1 MIDVDSIRLGKH
13 LGVVHDP
20 RTLMAARIIDTT
32 TLPHVPPEHRIARS
46 LSSVPMFANDR
57 LGDCTQASKGH
68 AVITM
73 EKSSGQREIQLTDE
87 DIIVA
92 YQRVGGYVPGRP
104 ETDNGA
110 YELDSMND
118 WRQNGIGIERDAT
131 THKIYAFAAVDWTN
145 HIQVKQAH
153 YLFNGLKVCAALPL
167 SAADQLNS
175 GMSWDVTEGPRARAG
190 SWGGHSMYSFGW
202 DRDGLWVWTWGEA
215 VRMSWAWVDKYVDEV
230 YAVISEDAVRRGG
243 RTQQGFDVAALNSY
257 LRLLR

>member
-1 MIDVDSIRLGKH
+1 MIDVDNLRLGKH

-20 RTLMAARIIDTT
+20 RTLMAARVIDLD
-32 TLPHVPPEHRIARS
+32 TLPKVPREHRIARG
-46 LSSVPMFANDR
+46 LLSVPVFKNDE

-73 EKSSGQREIQLTDE
+73 ERSSGQREIRLSDE
-87 DIIVA
+87 DIVLA

-118 WRQNGIGIERDAT
+118 WRQNGLGRERDGT
-131 THKIYAFAAVDWTN
+131 PHKIYAFAAVDWTD
-145 HIQVKQAH
+145 HQQVKQAH
-153 YLFNGLKVCAALPL
+153 YVFNGLKVCAALPL
-167 SAADQLNS
+167 SAADQLRA
-175 GMSWDVTEGPRARAG
+175 GRPWDITEGSRSQSG

-202 DRDGLWVWTWGEA
+202 TTQGLLVWTWGEP
-215 VRMSWAWVDKYVDEV
+215 VLMTWPWVDKYVDEV
-230 YAVISEDAVRRGG
+230 YAVISEDAVRSGG

-257 LRLLR
+257 LRLLK